1 MFSGFRFRNRNAD
14 PAQAVG
20 GKRPNEND
28 NSHYDEIEEPPEKM
42 GRSELD
48 DSDDESSVCLPLDLK
63 NFVPKHVRKDLGERP
78 LLFIYYLLLFSHIF

>member
-14 PAQAVG
+14 PAQALG

-28 NSHYDEIEEPPEKM
+28 NSHHDEIEEPTEKM

-48 DSDDESSVCLPLDLK
+48 SLCLPLDLK
-63 NFVPKHVRKDLGERP
+63 NFVPKHVRKDLDERP
-78 LLFIYYLLLFSHIF
+78 LLFIYYLLLFSHLF